1 MLIVLEIPENKVPE
15 HLRSFIKTSGR
26 KKLAG
31 QKRGLSKTKKIHFM
45 LLTSV
50 LLWSSSW
57 IEWLKDNTSDRPFS
71 RSY

>member
-50 LLWSSSW
+50 LL
-57 IEWLKDNTSDRPFS
+57 
-71 RSY
+71 